1 GDGGGGPG
9 WPVCSD
15 DPTTTGSRPRW
26 TRSSPWCHLSG
37 LVESDVANSVLYT
50 NFGGKDGLVVV
61 AYLLSRRRWWWHLLE
76 EEAGRAESPRVP
88 AFFDVYPSDPG
99 NSRGSDA

>member
-1 GDGGGGPG
+1 
-9 WPVCSD
+9 
-15 DPTTTGSRPRW
+15 
-26 TRSSPWCHLSG
+26 
-37 LVESDVANSVLYT
+37 VANSVLYT

-99 NSRGSDA
+99 NSRGSDAFLNVPAELTDRYPAHEIIRNHHLTSGAA